1 MKRRHSLVGRFGLLA
16 AVLAAAISL
25 MPSVS
30 ARQGAAGAKAADGLW
45 DATIVTG
52 GATSPV
58 NIPFR
63 FEITTKG
70 TDAEGFFFEG
80 DTKVGSSEGTFADG
94 VVKLVFDHLNTTLEL
109 KLAGDTLT
117 GGYVNNGRANARP
130 QPVEMRRFKPAMAD
144 TTAVLQATGT
154 WDMRRLAEEVTAPR
168 DTRTWQV
175 FMRQSGSEVSGSIL
189 RVDGDTG
196 ALVGRWT
203 SGKLTMSHFAGERPT
218 LFEATPNPDGT
229 LNVTLNGNAHYLV
242 VRKSEARAKGIPEPP
257 DPSRYTSVKDP
268 TSAFQFSFPDHTGRT
283 VSSTD
288 AMFKGKVVILAIGGS
303 WCPNCHDEAP
313 FLAELYRDYHAK
325 GLEIVGLMFEND
337 PNPLVHR
344 PRVRSFMKRYNIQYP
359 MLIAGTMTGETT
371 IAQRLPQIVNF
382 GAYPTS
388 IYLGRDGKVRS
399 VHAGFASPATGD
411 EHTRLKSELRELT
424 ERLLAESVQSSA
436 AQQ

>member
-1 MKRRHSLVGRFGLLA
+1 MNRGLSLVRRLGLLA
-16 AVLAAAISL
+16 AAFVAALSL
-25 MPSVS
+25 MPS
-30 ARQGAAGAKAADGLW
+30 ARAASQVDGLW

-52 GATSPV
+52 GATNPV

-63 FEITTKG
+63 FEIATKG
-70 TDAEGFFFEG
+70 ADAQGFFFEG
-80 DTKVGSSEGTFADG
+80 DRKVESSEGTFADG

-109 KLAGDTLT
+109 TLNGDTLSGT
-117 GGYVNNGRANARP
+117 YTNNRPNARP
-130 QPVEMRRFKPAMAD
+130 QAVEMKRFKPTIAD
-144 TTAVLQATGT
+144 TTAILQTTGT
-154 WDMRRLAEEVTAPR
+154 WEMRRLAEEANAPR

-175 FMRQSGSEVSGSIL
+175 FLRQSGSEVSGSIL

-203 SGKLTMSHFAGERPT
+203 NGKLTMSHFAGERPT

-242 VRKSEARAKGIPEPP
+242 VRSSEARAKGIPEPP

-268 TSAFQFSFPDHTGRT
+268 TAPFAFSFPDVTGRT

-288 AMFKGKVVILAIGGS
+288 PLFKGKVVILAIGGS

-337 PNPLVHR
+337 SNMLVAR

-359 MLIAGTMTGETT
+359 MLIAGTMTGTTT
-371 IAQRLPQIVNF
+371 IAERLPQIVNF

-399 VHAGFASPATGD
+399 VHAGFASPATGE
-411 EHTRLKSELRELT
+411 EHTRLKAELRELT
-424 ERLLAESVQSSA
+424 ERLLAESAQGSA
-436 AQQ
+436 GPQ